1 MVTPIKKQ
9 PGQKYLP
16 DHAKQ
21 HNRFVNTHRYVI
33 KRTIAHIKTWRI
45 FPTDYR
51 RPLHTFHD
59 AFNAV
64 RDLIFFIQK
73 ETNFAEAS

>member
-9 PGQKYLP
+9 PGEEHLP

-21 HNRFVNTHRYVI
+21 HDRFVDTRRYVI
-33 KRTIAHIKTWRI
+33 ERTTAHIKTWRI
-45 FPTDYR
+45 FRTDYR
-51 RPLHTFHD
+51 RPLRTFRD

-64 RDLIFFIQK
+64 RGLIFFTQQ
-73 ETNFAEAS
+73 ETHFA